1 MSRASSMIFNSL
13 NMNLL
18 PLKFT
23 LFFFNGASFAIM
35 PYLTIHMKDIG
46 INDVDIA
53 LMYAILPFCV
63 FIAPP
68 IVGFFADKLG
78 NYMRALLMSIIGC
91 AIFHTLLLAVPT
103 NLSHVDYPHTT
114 LTMKDTDVSLKWAQ
128 CEEKA
133 CSKIRNPEVKEKDP
147 LPIFFEMN
155 NCTLDCPQLKHL
167 MVAQAYL
174 GIAVTYESMICG
186 QIGEKHCKVW
196 PGQKKLEFVRVNTNV
211 TGNDQCGEAQ
221 LSFFTDSD
229 PCITNDLSD
238 ETILGINPEC
248 DLSCDVRTNLVERC
262 GDSNSGNRL
271 ITNGVYFIFRMMA
284 TMALASCFILLDAQT
299 IQMCA
304 VEEKHGKVGAYGR
317 QILYK
322 TLAQAVISPLVGA
335 LMDYITAQQGQPN
348 YVASFIIAD
357 ILFLISFV
365 CALKCDMD
373 LELPKS
379 KDSMG
384 GLKAILTNLEILL
397 FLVMMF
403 VCGSMY
409 GFVETFLFVFLKED
423 LHAPMYLLGL
433 TITTGAVVSLP
444 FLYYSDTV
452 VKKVGCHGII
462 AIALLMYGVRYVG
475 YSYIMCAWYA
485 FPFEALEVFTF
496 YSLQVGAAEF
506 ARAHAPPGM
515 LATVTGLQGGAHN
528 GLGKGFG
535 GLLGGFTIEYTK
547 STHRAFWNFGLVA
560 FLVGII
566 YSAYVLIM
574 LVKRK
579 VTGEPSGPAVEAS
592 RDSKEP
598 EEEKF
603 LTAVPLPVPDLEK
616 SLSGNGAAKAEPK
629 EAKEVANKVERGATR
644 VNGAPKEAHIG
655 SPAF

>member
-1 MSRASSMIFNSL
+1 MTVERPRKRTMSSSFRERAGSNAKEFFNP

-23 LFFFNGASFAIM
+23 LFFFNGASFAIL

-78 NYMRALLMSIIGC
+78 NYMRALHLSIIGC

-103 NLSHVDYPHTT
+103 NLSHVDYPNTK
-114 LTMKDTDVSLKWAQ
+114 LTMRDTDVSLKWAQ
-128 CEEKA
+128 CGEKA
-133 CSKIRNPEVKEKDP
+133 CTKIRNPEVEEKDP

-155 NCTLDCPQLKHL
+155 NCTLDCPALKDL

-186 QIGEKHCKVW
+186 QIGVKHCKVW
-196 PGQKKLEFVRVNTNV
+196 PGQKKVELVRVNTNV
-211 TGNDQCGEAQ
+211 SGNDQCGEAQ
-221 LSFFTDSD
+221 ISFFTDSD

-238 ETILGINPEC
+238 ETILGIKPDC
-248 DLSCDVRTNLVERC
+248 DLACDVRTNLVERC

-284 TMALASCFILLDAQT
+284 TMSLASCFILLDAQT

-304 VEEKHGKVGAYGR
+304 VEEKNGKVGAYGR

-335 LMDYITAQQGQPN
+335 MMDYITAYQGQPN
-348 YVASFIIAD
+348 YVASFLIAD
-357 ILFLISFV
+357 VLLFISFV
-365 CALKCDMD
+365 CALKIDMD
-373 LELPKS
+373 LELPVN
-379 KDSMG
+379 KDAMG
-384 GLKAILTNLEILL
+384 GLKAILTNFEILL

-444 FLYYSDTV
+444 FLYYSDAI
-452 VKKVGCHGII
+452 VKKLGVYNSLVWT
-462 AIALLMYGVRYVG
+462 LLMYGVRYLG
-475 YSYIMCAWYA
+475 YSYTNCAWYA

-496 YSLQVGAAEF
+496 ALLQVASAKF
-506 ARAHAPPGM
+506 IKDNAPAGC
-515 LATVTGLQGGAHN
+515 LATLTGITGGAHF
-528 GLGKGFG
+528 GFGKGVG
-535 GLLGGFTIEYTK
+535 GLVGGVIIEITK
-547 STHRAFWNFGLVA
+547 STKMAFYYFGLVS
-560 FLVGII
+560 FGFGSI
-566 YSAYVLIM
+566 YAIVVNILSLFKKSCKSQRVRRSEDT
-574 LVKRK
+574 K
-579 VTGEPSGPAVEAS
+579 
-592 RDSKEP
+592 
-598 EEEKF
+598 EEEKSEPF
-603 LTAVPLPVPDLEK
+603 LDGRGIGDGSREDADAGKTK
-616 SLSGNGAAKAEPK
+616 ISK
-629 EAKEVANKVERGATR
+629 E
-644 VNGAPKEAHIG
+644 
-655 SPAF
+655 

>member
-1 MSRASSMIFNSL
+1 
-13 NMNLL
+13 MNLL

-78 NYMRALLMSIIGC
+78 NYMRALLVSIVGC

-114 LTMKDTDVSLKWAQ
+114 LTMDNTTVSLKWAP

-133 CSKIRNPEVKEKDP
+133 CTKIRNPEVKEKDP

-155 NCTLDCPQLKHL
+155 NCNLNCPALKDL
-167 MVAQAYL
+167 MNAQAYL
-174 GIAVTYESMICG
+174 GVAVTYESMICG
-186 QIGEKHCKVW
+186 QMGVKHCKAW
-196 PGQKKLEFVRVNTNV
+196 PGQKKLELVRVNTDV
-211 TGNDQCGEAQ
+211 SRNDKCGEAQ
-221 LSFFTDSD
+221 ISFFTDSD
-229 PCITNDLSD
+229 PCVTNDLSD
-238 ETILGINPEC
+238 ETILGIKPDC
-248 DLSCDVRTNLVERC
+248 ALACDVRTNLVERC

-284 TMALASCFILLDAQT
+284 TMCLASCFILLDAQT
-299 IQMCA
+299 IQMCS

-322 TLAQAVISPLVGA
+322 TLAQAVISPLVG
-335 LMDYITAQQGQPN
+335 LMMDYITAHQGRPN

-357 ILFLISFV
+357 ILLAISFM
-365 CALKCDMD
+365 CALKINTN
-373 LELPKS
+373 LELPEN
-379 KDSMG
+379 KDAMG
-384 GLKAILTNLEILL
+384 GLKAILTNFEILL

-403 VCGSMY
+403 VCGTMY

-444 FLYYSDTV
+444 FLYYSDAI
-452 VKKVGCHGII
+452 VKKVGVYNSIVWT
-462 AIALLMYGVRYVG
+462 LLMYGVRYLG
-475 YSYIMCAWYA
+475 YSYTNCAWYA

-496 YSLQVGAAEF
+496 ALLQVAAANF
-506 ARAHAPPGM
+506 VKDNAPPGC
-515 LATVTGLQGGAHN
+515 LATLTGITGGAHY
-528 GLGKGFG
+528 GFGKGVG
-535 GLLGGFTIEYTK
+535 GLIGGVLIEVTK
-547 STHRAFWNFGLVA
+547 STKMAFYYFSLVSFGCGGFYGLVVNILRL
-560 FLVGII
+560 F
-566 YSAYVLIM
+566 
-574 LVKRK
+574 RR
-579 VTGEPSGPAVEAS
+579 TS
-592 RDSKEP
+592 RNQTATRTEDKK
-598 EEEKF
+598 EEEKTEPF
-603 LTAVPLPVPDLEK
+603 LGGRGEGDGDREDYEDGK
-616 SLSGNGAAKAEPK
+616 IKAIE
-629 EAKEVANKVERGATR
+629 
-644 VNGAPKEAHIG
+644 
-655 SPAF
+655 

>member
-1 MSRASSMIFNSL
+1 MTGEIIRKRTMSSSFRERAGSNAKEFFHP

-23 LFFFNGASFAIM
+23 LFFFNGASFAIL

-78 NYMRALLMSIIGC
+78 NYMRALLMSIVGC

-114 LTMKDTDVSLKWAQ
+114 LTMKHTDVELKWAPCAEQ
-128 CEEKA
+128 A
-133 CSKIRNPEVKEKDP
+133 CTKIRNPEEKEKDP
-147 LPIFFEMN
+147 LPIFFELN
-155 NCTLDCPQLKHL
+155 NCTLDCPQLNTL

-186 QIGEKHCKVW
+186 QMGVKHCKVW
-196 PGQKKLEFVRVNTNV
+196 PGQRKVEFVRVNTNV
-211 TGNDQCGEAQ
+211 SGNDQCGEAQ
-221 LSFFTDSD
+221 ISFFTDSD
-229 PCITNDLSD
+229 PCVTNDIKD
-238 ETILGINPEC
+238 ETILGIKPDC
-248 DLSCDVRTNLVERC
+248 DLSCEVRTNLVERC

-284 TMALASCFILLDAQT
+284 TMCLACCFILLDAQT

-322 TLAQAVISPLVGA
+322 TLAQAVISPLVGG
-335 LMDYITAQQGQPN
+335 LMDYITGQQGQPN

-357 ILFLISFV
+357 LLFLLSFL
-365 CALKCDMD
+365 CAFKIDMD
-373 LELPKS
+373 LELPVN
-379 KDSMG
+379 KDAMG
-384 GLKAILTNLEILL
+384 GLKAILTNFEILI
-397 FLVMMF
+397 FLLMMF
-403 VCGSMY
+403 VCGTMY

-444 FLYYSDTV
+444 FLYYSDAI
-452 VKKVGCHGII
+452 VKKVGCEVVIMV
-462 AIALLMYGVRYVG
+462 ALIMYAVRYVG
-475 YSYIMCAWYA
+475 YSYIYCAWYA

-496 YSLQVGAAEF
+496 FSLRVGAAKFIAEN
-506 ARAHAPPGM
+506 APPGM
-515 LATVTGLQGGAHN
+515 LATLTGLEGGAHN

-547 STHRAFWNFGLVA
+547 STHRAFWLF
-560 FLVGII
+560 GII
-566 YSAYVLIM
+566 SGIFGAIYTVFVTIFSLYIPRNI
-574 LVKRK
+574 RK
-579 VTGEPSGPAVEAS
+579 QGKGDGQDSDKGENVIAVGEREEGVGREETPEKQKFLENPDKIS
-592 RDSKEP
+592 DGLNRDSP
-598 EEEKF
+598 
-603 LTAVPLPVPDLEK
+603 
-616 SLSGNGAAKAEPK
+616 
-629 EAKEVANKVERGATR
+629 
-644 VNGAPKEAHIG
+644 
-655 SPAF
+655 

>member
-1 MSRASSMIFNSL
+1 
-13 NMNLL
+13 MNLL

-78 NYMRALLMSIIGC
+78 NYMRALLVSIVGC

-114 LTMKDTDVSLKWAQ
+114 LTMDNTTVSLKWAP

-133 CSKIRNPEVKEKDP
+133 CTKIRNPEVKEKDP

-155 NCTLDCPQLKHL
+155 NCNLNCPALKDL
-167 MVAQAYL
+167 MNAQAYL
-174 GIAVTYESMICG
+174 GVAVTYESMICG
-186 QIGEKHCKVW
+186 QMGVKHCKAW
-196 PGQKKLEFVRVNTNV
+196 PGQKKLELVRVNTDV
-211 TGNDQCGEAQ
+211 SRNDKCGEAQ
-221 LSFFTDSD
+221 ISFFTDSD
-229 PCITNDLSD
+229 PCVTNDLSD
-238 ETILGINPEC
+238 ETILGIKPDC
-248 DLSCDVRTNLVERC
+248 ALACDVRTNLVERC

-284 TMALASCFILLDAQT
+284 TMCLASCFILLDAQT
-299 IQMCA
+299 IQMCS

-322 TLAQAVISPLVGA
+322 TLAQAVISPLVG
-335 LMDYITAQQGQPN
+335 LMMDYITAHQGRPN

-357 ILFLISFV
+357 ILLAISFM
-365 CALKCDMD
+365 CALKINTN
-373 LELPKS
+373 LELPEN
-379 KDSMG
+379 KDAMG
-384 GLKAILTNLEILL
+384 GLKAILTNFEILL

-403 VCGSMY
+403 VCGTMY

-444 FLYYSDTV
+444 FLYYSDAI
-452 VKKVGCHGII
+452 VKKVGVYNSIVWT
-462 AIALLMYGVRYVG
+462 LLMYGVRYLG
-475 YSYIMCAWYA
+475 YSYTNCAWYA

-496 YSLQVGAAEF
+496 ALLQVAAANF
-506 ARAHAPPGM
+506 VKDNAPPGC
-515 LATVTGLQGGAHN
+515 LATLTGITGGAHY
-528 GLGKGFG
+528 GFGKGVG
-535 GLLGGFTIEYTK
+535 GLIGGVLIEVTK
-547 STHRAFWNFGLVA
+547 STKMAFYYFSLVSFGCGGFYGLVVNILRL
-560 FLVGII
+560 F
-566 YSAYVLIM
+566 
-574 LVKRK
+574 RK
-579 VTGEPSGPAVEAS
+579 TS
-592 RDSKEP
+592 RNQTPTRTEDKK
-598 EEEKF
+598 EEEKTEPF
-603 LTAVPLPVPDLEK
+603 LGGRGEGDGDREDYEDGK
-616 SLSGNGAAKAEPK
+616 IKAIE
-629 EAKEVANKVERGATR
+629 
-644 VNGAPKEAHIG
+644 
-655 SPAF
+655 

>member
-1 MSRASSMIFNSL
+1 MTVERPRKRTMSSSFRERAGSNAKEFFHP

-23 LFFFNGASFAIM
+23 LFFFNGASFAIL

-78 NYMRALLMSIIGC
+78 NYMRALHLSIIGC

-103 NLSHVDYPHTT
+103 NLSHVDYPNTK
-114 LTMKDTDVSLKWAQ
+114 LTMRDTDVSLKWAQ
-128 CEEKA
+128 CGEKA
-133 CSKIRNPEVKEKDP
+133 CTKIRNPEVEEKDP

-155 NCTLDCPQLKHL
+155 NCTLDCPALKDL

-186 QIGEKHCKVW
+186 QIGVKHCKVW
-196 PGQKKLEFVRVNTNV
+196 PGQKKVELVRVNTNIS
-211 TGNDQCGEAQ
+211 GNDQCGEAQ
-221 LSFFTDSD
+221 ISFFTDSD

-238 ETILGINPEC
+238 ETILGIKPDC
-248 DLSCDVRTNLVERC
+248 DLACDVRTNLVERC

-284 TMALASCFILLDAQT
+284 TMSLASCFILLDAQT

-335 LMDYITAQQGQPN
+335 MMDYITAYQGQPN
-348 YVASFIIAD
+348 YVASFLIAD
-357 ILFLISFV
+357 VLLFISFV
-365 CALKCDMD
+365 CALKIDMD
-373 LELPKS
+373 LELPVN
-379 KDSMG
+379 KDAMG
-384 GLKAILTNLEILL
+384 GLKAILTNFEILL

-444 FLYYSDTV
+444 FLYYSDAI
-452 VKKVGCHGII
+452 VKKVGCEVVI
-462 AIALLMYGVRYVG
+462 AVALLMYAVRYVG
-475 YSYIMCAWYA
+475 YSYINCAWYA

-496 YSLQVGAAEF
+496 FSLQVGAAKFIAEK
-506 ARAHAPPGM
+506 APPGL
-515 LATVTGLQGGAHN
+515 LATLTGLEGGAHN

-547 STHRAFWNFGLVA
+547 STHMAFWLFGIVSAFFGAIYSVFVA
-560 FLVGII
+560 VFLITKRKKNARKQTWGKGDGQDSDTARQGGVGIEKAKELESFLE
-566 YSAYVLIM
+566 SAPEDSL
-574 LVKRK
+574 R
-579 VTGEPSGPAVEAS
+579 
-592 RDSKEP
+592 RDSP
-598 EEEKF
+598 
-603 LTAVPLPVPDLEK
+603 
-616 SLSGNGAAKAEPK
+616 
-629 EAKEVANKVERGATR
+629 
-644 VNGAPKEAHIG
+644 IG
-655 SPAF
+655 SSAT

>member
-1 MSRASSMIFNSL
+1 MTGERTRKRTMSSSFRDRAGSNAKEFFHP

-63 FIAPP
+63 FVAPP

-103 NLSHVDYPHTT
+103 NLSNVDYPHTT

-186 QIGEKHCKVW
+186 QIGDKHCKVW

-221 LSFFTDSD
+221 LSFYTDSD

-284 TMALASCFILLDAQT
+284 TMSLASCFILLDAQT

-322 TLAQAVISPLVGA
+322 TLAQAVISPLVGG
-335 LMDYITAQQGQPN
+335 LMDYITGQQGQPN

-357 ILFLISFV
+357 ILFLIAFV

-373 LELPKS
+373 LELPVN
-379 KDSMG
+379 KDAMG
-384 GLKAILTNLEILL
+384 GLKAILTNFEIIL

-403 VCGSMY
+403 VCGTMY

-444 FLYYSDTV
+444 FLYYSDAI
-452 VKKVGCHGII
+452 VKKVGCEAVI
-462 AIALLMYGVRYVG
+462 AVALLMYAVRYVG
-475 YSYIMCAWYA
+475 YSYINCAWYA

-496 YSLQVGAAEF
+496 FSLQVGAAKFIAEK
-506 ARAHAPPGM
+506 APPGL
-515 LATVTGLQGGAHN
+515 LATLTGLEGGAHN

-547 STHRAFWNFGLVA
+547 STHKAFWLF
-560 FLVGII
+560 GII
-566 YSAYVLIM
+566 SAIFGGIYTIFVSIFL
-574 LVKRK
+574 LTKKKTARK
-579 VTGEPSGPAVEAS
+579 QDYGKGDGQDSEKADSLNEGKEKAQEMESFLEKQPDSPSDGLR
-592 RDSKEP
+592 RDSP
-598 EEEKF
+598 
-603 LTAVPLPVPDLEK
+603 
-616 SLSGNGAAKAEPK
+616 
-629 EAKEVANKVERGATR
+629 
-644 VNGAPKEAHIG
+644 IG
-655 SPAF
+655 SSAT

>member
-1 MSRASSMIFNSL
+1 MTGERTRKRTMSSSFRDRAGSNAKEFFHP

-78 NYMRALLMSIIGC
+78 DYRRALLMSIIGC

-103 NLSHVDYPHTT
+103 NLSNVDYPHTT
-114 LTMKDTDVSLKWAQ
+114 LTMKDTDVSLKWAP
-128 CEEKA
+128 CGEKA

-186 QIGEKHCKVW
+186 QIGDKHCKVW

-221 LSFFTDSD
+221 LSFYTDSD

-284 TMALASCFILLDAQT
+284 TMSLASCFILLDAQT

-322 TLAQAVISPLVGA
+322 TLAQAVISPLVGG
-335 LMDYITAQQGQPN
+335 LMDYITGQQGQPN

-373 LELPKS
+373 LELPVN
-379 KDSMG
+379 KDAMG
-384 GLKAILTNLEILL
+384 GLKAILTNFEILL

-403 VCGSMY
+403 VCGTMY

-444 FLYYSDTV
+444 FLYYSDAI
-452 VKKVGCHGII
+452 VKKLGVYNSLVWT
-462 AIALLMYGVRYVG
+462 LLMYGVRYLG
-475 YSYIMCAWYA
+475 YSYTNCAWYV

-496 YSLQVGAAEF
+496 ALLQVASAKF
-506 ARAHAPPGM
+506 VKDNAPDGC
-515 LATVTGLQGGAHN
+515 LATLTGITGGAHF
-528 GLGKGFG
+528 GFGKGVG
-535 GLLGGFTIEYTK
+535 GLVGGVIIEVTK
-547 STHRAFWNFGLVA
+547 STKIAFYYFGLVS
-560 FLVGII
+560 FGCGGFYGIVVNILRLVRK
-566 YSAYVLIM
+566 SSK
-574 LVKRK
+574 VKTSPRN
-579 VTGEPSGPAVEAS
+579 
-592 RDSKEP
+592 
-598 EEEKF
+598 EEEK
-603 LTAVPLPVPDLEK
+603 DEEK
-616 SLSGNGAAKAEPK
+616 TAEPFL
-629 EAKEVANKVERGATR
+629 AGRGVGDGDR
-644 VNGAPKEAHIG
+644 EEDDENIKLKPINQ
-655 SPAF
+655 